1 MRIVAALG
9 GNALLKRGE
18 PLDASVQRDNAR
30 CAARAIAS
38 LAVEHEVVV
47 THGNGPQVG
56 LLALQA
62 ASYAAVAPY
71 PLDVLGAESE
81 GMIGYV
87 LEQEF
92 LNAMPGRNI
101 AALLTQ
107 TRVSRDDPAFSRPT
121 KFVGPQYKESDAKR
135 LAAERHW
142 AIARDGNAWR
152 RVVPSPLPIELL
164 EVAAVE
170 ALVAKKFLVICAGG
184 GGVPVTRDENGWLS
198 GVEAVVDKDRASA
211 LLADQLQA
219 DCLLM
224 LTDVVAAFADWGT
237 PGQRAIRRIAP
248 EHVARIPFAAGSMG
262 PKIESGVQFARLAG
276 RRACIGALEDAA
288 DIVAG
293 RAGTTI
299 EAGVSSPQFEP
310 CDVRT

>member
-18 PLDASVQRDNAR
+18 PLAASIQRDNAR
-30 CAARAIAS
+30 CAARAIAT

-92 LNAMPGRNI
+92 LNAMPGRQV

-107 TRVSRDDPAFSRPT
+107 TRVSQDDPAFSRPA
-121 KFVGPQYKESDAKR
+121 KFVGPQYRESDAKR

-164 EVAAVE
+164 EVAAIE
-170 ALVAKKFLVICAGG
+170 ALVAKNFLVICAGG
-184 GGVPVTRDENGWLS
+184 GGVPVTRDEHGRLS

-224 LTDVVAAFADWGT
+224 LTDVAAAFADWGT

-248 EHVARIPFAAGSMG
+248 EDVARMPFAAGSMG
-262 PKIESGVQFARLAG
+262 PKIESGVQFARRAG

-299 EAGVSSPQFEP
+299 EAGVSSPQFESP
-310 CDVRT
+310 GVRT